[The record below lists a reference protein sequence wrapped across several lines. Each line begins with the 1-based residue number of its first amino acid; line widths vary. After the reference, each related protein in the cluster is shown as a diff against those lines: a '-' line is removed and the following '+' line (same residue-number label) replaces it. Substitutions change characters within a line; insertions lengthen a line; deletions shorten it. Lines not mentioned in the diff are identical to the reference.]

1 MRYLVT
7 AVQRAVPEVGSTT
20 AELLPHLYRTPLK
33 SILVTF
39 INELHTISQPL
50 IVILDDFHLITS
62 AELHEAVYFLIQHL
76 PLNIHL
82 IIASRTEM
90 PFPLGRLRAKQQISE
105 LTAADLQLNRP
116 ETKTFVNQV
125 AQLDL
130 PDKHIATLE
139 KQSEGWLAGLQ
150 LVTLALRNAPNQ
162 LEGGQTLSH
171 TQHVFEYLAEEVLHQ
186 QSAATQSFLKHTAVL
201 ERFSVDLADHILG
214 RSDGA
219 TQLAQIQQEN
229 LFLIALDEQ
238 GEWYRYHHLFTDFL
252 RSRLDKTAVQ
262 PIYQQAAVWHQ
273 QQGLSEEA
281 IAYALLAESHHFAA
295 ELIASLTPTML
306 NQGQIMTVLAWME
319 QLPAACLHDNFEL
332 AVFRGYIASLQGD
345 LAAAQKFCAIATKLL
360 PPQATDIQQGY
371 LLALQAAVATDEG
384 KTNHAL
390 EYAQEALVYLTEL
403 DAFFYTMTLLV
414 LGSLQQTLG
423 EYEAAVQTQRRVLAL
438 SRQQKN
444 RVTEIGAVGLLSYLL
459 YRRGQRRAAAQLCQE
474 VVDGYQNNP
483 PPPTAG
489 LAYVVLGFTYL
500 ATHQL
505 TLAKP
510 YLQQGVALCEQLG
523 FNDFIAMGNSA
534 LVQLYLEEG
543 ELDKM
548 WHLLESLRQK
558 AVHPM
563 ARVAVDALEARV
575 HLELGQMAAVKRW
588 VQNYPVH
595 PQGPFNP
602 AHLSSYDIH
611 VRWLLNQNELETA
624 AQLLQTCETFAK
636 EKGVFSNLV
645 RIYLL
650 QAQLAHQRHE
660 TAPAAALVEQAL
672 ALAAPETLVAPF
684 LQIPT
689 AVKQLCGRYRQQY
702 SHFVEQII
710 PAEEPT
716 AAEVLL
722 QAAVEPLSERELEI
736 LQLIAQG
743 LSNRD
748 IANQLVITIGTAKWH
763 VHNILSKLAVKRRTQ
778 AVAKARELNWL

>member
-7 AVQRAVPEVGSTT
+7 AVQRALPQIGATT
-20 AELLPHLYRTPLK
+20 AELLAHLYRTPLK
-33 SILVTF
+33 TILVTF
-39 INELHTISQPL
+39 LNEVHTISQPL
-50 IVILDDFHLITS
+50 IIILDDFHLITS
-62 AELHEAVYFLIQHL
+62 PEIHEAIFFLVQHL
-76 PLNIHL
+76 PQNVHL

-90 PFPLGRLRAKQQISE
+90 PFPLGRLRATQQISE

-186 QSAATQSFLKHTAVL
+186 QSAETQQFLKHTAVL
-201 ERFSVDLADHILG
+201 ERFSAGLADCILG
-214 RSDGA
+214 RSDSA
-219 TQLAQIQQEN
+219 VQLAHIQQEN

-262 PIYQQAAVWHQ
+262 PIYKQAAVWHQ
-273 QQGLSEEA
+273 QQGQLEEA
-281 IAYALLAESHHFAA
+281 VAYALLAKSYEFAA
-295 ELIASLTPTML
+295 ELIGSLTPKML
-306 NQGQIMTVLAWME
+306 NQGQIMTVLGWME
-319 QLPAACLHDNFEL
+319 QLPTACLHSNFEL
-332 AVFRGYIASLQGD
+332 AAFRGYIASLQGD
-345 LAAAQKFCAIATKLL
+345 LATAQKFCAIATKQL

-390 EYAQEALVYLTEL
+390 EFAQEALSYLSEV

-414 LGSLQQTLG
+414 LGSLQQNLG

-474 VVDGYQNNP
+474 VVDRYHNTP
-483 PPPTAG
+483 PPPSAG
-489 LAYVVLGFTYL
+489 LAYVVLGFTHL

-505 TLAKP
+505 TLARP
-510 YLQQGVALCEQLG
+510 YLQQGVELCEQLG

-534 LVQLYLEEG
+534 LVQLYLQEG

-548 WHLLESLRQK
+548 WRLLESLRQK
-558 AVHPM
+558 AVHPL
-563 ARVAVDALEARV
+563 ARVAVDALEARI
-575 HLELGQMAAVKRW
+575 HLELGQMAAVRRW
-588 VQNYPVH
+588 VQNYPVQ
-595 PQGPFNP
+595 PNQPLNP
-602 AHLSSYDIH
+602 AWLSHYDIH
-611 VRWLLNQNELETA
+611 SRWLLRQNKLDTA
-624 AQLLQTCETFAK
+624 EQLLHACEAFAK

-650 QAQLAHQRHE
+650 QAQLAHQRND
-660 TAPAAALVEQAL
+660 TAQAAALVEQAL

-684 LQIPT
+684 LQMP
-689 AVKQLCGRYRQQY
+689 AEVQQLCGRYRPQY
-702 SHFVEQII
+702 AQFVDQII
-710 PAEEPT
+710 PAEAT
-716 AAEVLL
+716 TMADGALD
-722 QAAVEPLSERELEI
+722 AAVEPLSERELEI

-743 LSNRD
+743 FSNRD
-748 IANQLVITIGTAKWH
+748 IANQLVITIGTTKWH